1 MKEKLKN
8 DMLKLRL
15 KMASFIITP
24 KKTKPPG
31 KTLNTT
37 HTRPE

>member
-1 MKEKLKN
+1 
-8 DMLKLRL
+8 MLKLKL
-15 KMASFIITP
+15 KCGIIYNYS
-24 KKTKPPG
+24 KENKPPG